1 MYYCVK
7 KLRILII
14 QSENAEK
21 YKGLLMKDIKLNNR
35 SGLINTKIHFDI
47 KKNIF

>member
-35 SGLINTKIHFDI
+35 SALINTKIHFDI
-47 KKNIF
+47 KINIF